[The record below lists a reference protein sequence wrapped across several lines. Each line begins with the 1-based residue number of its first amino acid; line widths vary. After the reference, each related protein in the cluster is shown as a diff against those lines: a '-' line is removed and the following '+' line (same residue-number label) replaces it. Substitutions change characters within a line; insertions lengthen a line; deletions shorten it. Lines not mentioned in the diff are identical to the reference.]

1 MSQSLKGEISLLES
15 ELISLRRDF
24 HQHPELGYQ
33 EFRTSGIIKEYLENL
48 GLEVQIVTGTG
59 VVGLLKGG
67 KPGKTLLLRA
77 DMDALPQE
85 EQAEVSYRSVNPGM
99 MHGCG
104 HDAHMAILMIAAKVL
119 EAHKEELSGNM
130 KFLFQ
135 PNEEEAG
142 ALNMITAGVL
152 ENPAVDGAVAVHIW
166 TPIPSGKIGLSSGPV
181 MAATEEFEITLIG
194 KGGHTSAPHTAAD
207 AILAATAVVQGLQGI
222 QTREIDPLIPITIMV
237 GRIHGG
243 TGRNIIADR
252 VEIGGTIRFMFSDEK
267 VEKGLLLEKF
277 ERVIKGICEG
287 AGVQYELKYIPSNPT
302 LVNDESMIVVLR
314 NAARETFN
322 RQDNVIAYRCMAGE
336 DFAEFSQRVP
346 SALYFLGTGN
356 PDAGSTFP
364 HHHPRFSIDES
375 TMKDAVEIHVRA
387 AMAFLS

>member
-1 MSQSLKGEISLLES
+1 MSQSLKDEIRLLEP

-33 EFRTSGIIKEYLENL
+33 EFRTSGIIKAYLENL
-48 GLEVQIVTGTG
+48 GMEVQIVTGTG

-67 KPGKTLLLRA
+67 RPGKTLLLRA

-85 EQAEVSYRSVNPGM
+85 EQTEVPYRSVHPGM

-104 HDAHMAILMIAAKVL
+104 HDAHMAILLIAAKIL
-119 EAHKEELSGNM
+119 SARSGELSGNI

-142 ALNMITAGVL
+142 ALNMINAGVL

-166 TPIPSGKIGLSSGPV
+166 TPVPSGKIGLTAGPV
-181 MAATEEFEITLIG
+181 MAATEEFEITVIG

-277 ERVIKGICEG
+277 ERVIHGICEG
-287 AGVQYELKYIPSNPT
+287 AGVRYELKYIPSNPT
-302 LVNDESMIVVLR
+302 LVNDEAMAAVLR
-314 NAARETFN
+314 QAVGETYN
-322 RQDNVIAYRCMAGE
+322 RQDNVISYRCMAGE

-356 PDAGSTFP
+356 PAAGSQFP
-364 HHHPRFSIDES
+364 HHHPQFNIDES

-387 AMAFLS
+387 AIHFLS